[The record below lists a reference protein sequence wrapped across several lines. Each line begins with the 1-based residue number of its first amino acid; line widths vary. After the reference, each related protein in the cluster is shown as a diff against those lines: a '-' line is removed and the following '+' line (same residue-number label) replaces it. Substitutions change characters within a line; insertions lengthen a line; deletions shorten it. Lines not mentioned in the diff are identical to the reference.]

1 MNHPLLLLS
10 YPQPSNG
17 NSGHWFATVS
27 KWLQALRH
35 LHREAALEFCPTL
48 PKQGQSL
55 PEQPTIEEI
64 DFLLQKAGEA
74 GCRFGSIYIPVDLA
88 KSDEGL
94 GEEISRVD
102 GWIDLASYAE
112 FRAARL
118 SLEHPETLAQPGP
131 RRILEN
137 IIEYM
142 DDMDLQAILFI
153 SGSSLAWGSEFLN
166 QYQKKLKHPLGL
178 GLPWEAAVRRSVSDL
193 HLRQVTA
200 VSLDVPLPLDM
211 PGIERQVLE
220 IESLFGDVQ
229 PILVVCPREGE
240 KDS

>member
-35 LHREAALEFCPTL
+35 LHREAALEFRATL

-102 GWIDLASYAE
+102 GWIDLASR
-112 FRAARL
+112 FRQLRRAAAA
-118 SLEHPETLAQPGP
+118 P
-131 RRILEN
+131 
-137 IIEYM
+137 
-142 DDMDLQAILFI
+142 
-153 SGSSLAWGSEFLN
+153 SSFATGWQVSEAFRCV
-166 QYQKKLKHPLGL
+166 
-178 GLPWEAAVRRSVSDL
+178 A
-193 HLRQVTA
+193 
-200 VSLDVPLPLDM
+200 
-211 PGIERQVLE
+211 
-220 IESLFGDVQ
+220 F
-229 PILVVCPREGE
+229 
-240 KDS
+240 

>member
-1 MNHPLLLLS
+1 MNPPLLLLS

-17 NSGHWFATVS
+17 NSEYWFATVS
-27 KWLQALRH
+27 KWLQALQG
-35 LHREAALEFCPTL
+35 LNREAALEFRAAL
-48 PKQGQSL
+48 PKPGQSL

-142 DDMDLQAILFI
+142 DDMDLQAILSI
-153 SGSSLAWGSEFLN
+153 SGFSLAWGLEFIN
-166 QYQKKLKHPLGL
+166 QYHKKLKHPLGL
-178 GLPWEAAVRRSVSDL
+178 GIPWEAEVRHRVSDL
-193 HLRQVTA
+193 LLRQVTA
-200 VSLDVPLPLDM
+200 VCLDVPLPFDM
-211 PGIERQVLE
+211 SGIERLVLE
-220 IESLFGDVQ
+220 IESLFEDAQ
-229 PILVVCPREGE
+229 PILVVCPREEG
-240 KDS
+240 KNS